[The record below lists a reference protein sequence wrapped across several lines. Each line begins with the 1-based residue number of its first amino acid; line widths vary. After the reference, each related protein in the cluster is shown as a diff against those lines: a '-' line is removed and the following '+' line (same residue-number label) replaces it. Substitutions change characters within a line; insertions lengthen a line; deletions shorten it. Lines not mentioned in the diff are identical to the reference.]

1 VLSGTSYRFREKA
14 HSTVAHGPDADCR

>member
-1 VLSGTSYRFREKA
+1 VLSGTSYGFREKA